1 MPENG
6 DEIFKRDQIAARKI
20 AEELLG
26 DAPTV
31 GDVQAVHTPQTSDM
45 SADPTLTTASID
57 AQRPLRRKTNRGS
70 GVGPKAQQTRVRQPS
85 SNASVTASAS
95 TPVSPSK
102 LEPVLPVAPA
112 PAIMSHPEP
121 IPAPTPT
128 SGPEPN
134 IPDAIVD
141 TSEKKGWTTER
152 LLDEISDGGV
162 FVLVSSDK
170 GTRAM
175 YRRKGDDFFLVG
187 KTKES
192 QVPAERIIGLLSNAG
207 KWDIDLIG
215 DHSKELPILNDVVT
229 PGNTDNQREGLA
241 GADFV
246 LELPTEGETFFYR
259 DKDGVEFG
267 VSLAATGDFVLV
279 VVNTGKERLVDEV
292 KLQALAEK
300 NEWQRFERA
309 QPSET
314 AIERVVPEEELRKA
328 AEVVGQT
335 RTDFVRVESE
345 QKGALE
351 RLSRIFRS
359 LRGKEELN
367 PEIRQYWEAYESAL
381 VVWQSLKIEQLKQ
394 SDLPPELLKKEIAGL
409 IRESEFDEAERLD
422 DAKRELRLKAQKP
435 LFEKAKTL
443 WRSTLHN
450 EFDGENPGGKQ
461 WRDWPMVMIGGTAL
475 AGEALYRGVKA
486 TGEGYNKLMRTK
498 GGKITMMAAGGA
510 ALGTAILFSGGAAA
524 SMAVVMLGAKRA
536 VAGAGLAV
544 AAEGVLDFGAAQ
556 LRKRR
561 ANKQGQEFIEDSLE
575 SIEGQIIEDQI
586 NLGDQASER
595 DVTEEILKKLETY
608 LKEDV
613 NKRAYQE
620 FYKRRVGHR
629 GRKSLAILA
638 GAVLGSGA
646 AQMLFPDNTGAAGR
660 MSGFLLGES
669 SAVAAGDASGVPTQK
684 FQFLARQIE
693 EANNPGNQSSSGSIT
708 PPFTAGRHLI
718 PVQGVV
724 IENGKNLASNGLFG
738 ERTIVQGDTLWKYAV
753 EGGKAVGL
761 ESDQQNRFASL
772 VREKINEKLAS
783 INLDDAK
790 AAGFVPNKD
799 GVLTADYIRAGEKL
813 DLGKIL
819 SADEIKALAEEVK
832 SVPETTTSTPPGG
845 VVKISES
852 TEPRVAAAIA
862 EAPRE
867 AGTSP
872 TDVAEVTLSTASP
885 TPSLQE
891 LATSNKGVTEYI
903 KGLPQAEQVEVFRT
917 MRRTVRDLFNTPEI
931 SIYGNYDMNYDLSE
945 HPEMARVSLAQ
956 VLEDHKT
963 LSSRAFYMYNR
974 SLNPLHWT
982 QMQELVK
989 FSEGTAKILGEKLAT
1004 PFERETIEQYVLR
1017 MAVIAKE
1024 TNKVLPGLHMLK

>member
-6 DEIFKRDQIAARKI
+6 DKIFKRDQIAARKI

-31 GDVQAVHTPQTSDM
+31 GDVQAVNTPQTSDTP
-45 SADPTLTTASID
+45 ADPTLTTASID

-70 GVGPKAQQTRVRQPS
+70 GVGPKAQRTRVRQPS
-85 SNASVTASAS
+85 SSIPVTSSTLPSLSPSTPESVT
-95 TPVSPSK
+95 PVTS
-102 LEPVLPVAPA
+102 APA
-112 PAIMSHPEP
+112 SMPHAEP
-121 IPAPTPT
+121 IPVSTPT
-128 SGPEPN
+128 SESEPG

-141 TSEKKGWTTER
+141 TSEKKGWTTKR
-152 LLDEISDGGV
+152 LLDEIPDGGA

-192 QVPAERIIGLLSNAG
+192 QVPVERIIRLLNDVG
-207 KWDIDLIG
+207 KWDIDLIETR
-215 DHSKELPILNDVVT
+215 SKEFPILNDVVT

-241 GADFV
+241 GTDFV

-259 DKDGVEFG
+259 DKDGVELG
-267 VSLAATGDFVLV
+267 VSLAATGGFVLA
-279 VVNTGKERLVDEV
+279 VVNTGKERIVDKV

-309 QPSET
+309 QSSEA
-314 AIERVVPEEELRKA
+314 AIERGAPEEELRKA

-381 VVWQSLKIEQLKQ
+381 VAWQSLKIEQLKQ

-510 ALGTAILFSGGAAA
+510 AFGTAILFSGGAAA

-544 AAEGVLDFGAAQ
+544 AAEGVLDLGAAQ
-556 LRKRR
+556 MRKRR
-561 ANKQGQEFIEDSLE
+561 ANKHGQEFIEDTLE

-586 NLGDQASER
+586 NLGDQTLER

-620 FYKRRVGHR
+620 FYKRRVGHG

-638 GAVLGSGA
+638 GATFGSGA
-646 AQMLFPDNTGAAGR
+646 AQMFFSSDTGAAARRGLG
-660 MSGFLLGES
+660 SLLGGT
-669 SAVAAGDASGVPTQK
+669 SAVAAENIPGAPTHEVETPTQPLERAAESGG
-684 FQFLARQIE
+684 Q
-693 EANNPGNQSSSGSIT
+693 GGTSSTT
-708 PPFTAGRHLI
+708 PPFAVETPPTPSQNA
-718 PVQGVV
+718 VA
-724 IENGKNLASNGLFG
+724 ESSTTLANGLLG

-753 EGGKAVGL
+753 EGGRAVGL

-783 INLDDAK
+783 ISPDNAK
-790 AAGFVPNKD
+790 ASGFVPNKD

-819 SADEIKALAEEVK
+819 STDEIKALAEEAK
-832 SVPETTTSTPPGG
+832 SVPETVTPTPPGG
-845 VVKISES
+845 VVEVSVS
-852 TEPRVAAAIA
+852 AEPRVAAVTA
-862 EAPRE
+862 EALRE
-867 AGTSP
+867 VGASP
-872 TDVAEVTLSTASP
+872 ADVAEVALSTASP

-989 FSEGTAKILGEKLAT
+989 FSEGAAKILGEKLAI